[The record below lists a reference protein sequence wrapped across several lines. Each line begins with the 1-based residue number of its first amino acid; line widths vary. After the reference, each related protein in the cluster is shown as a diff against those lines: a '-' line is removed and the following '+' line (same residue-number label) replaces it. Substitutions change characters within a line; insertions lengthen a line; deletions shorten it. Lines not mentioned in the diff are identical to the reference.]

1 MRDDQSSKLRCH
13 HNAMY
18 ANDWSRYCENCIDQL
33 SVVRNV
39 TRYGQID
46 IDAIEAAGEQ
56 YPCMQPWKKGNDE

>member
-1 MRDDQSSKLRCH
+1 MCDDQSSKLRCH
-13 HNAMY
+13 YNAMY
-18 ANDWSRYCENCIDQL
+18 ANDWYRYCENCIEQL

-56 YPCMQPWKKGNDE
+56 YPCYATVEEGK